1 MKLISTRVHG
11 TLDYVVA
18 VAFALAP
25 AILGLTG
32 IAAWLAYTLAVVHLL
47 ITLATDFDRGVAHL
61 LPVRW
66 HGWIELVV
74 SLALLVGPWLLGV
87 SDDATARTFYIA
99 AGLVIFVVWA
109 LTASRAREA
118 GAATSA

>member
-1 MKLISTRVHG
+1 VKLISTRVHG
-11 TLDYVVA
+11 ALDYVVV

-32 IAAWLAYTLAVVHLL
+32 SAAWLAYTLAVVHLL
-47 ITLATDFDRGVAHL
+47 VTLATDFDRGVAHL

-66 HGWIELVV
+66 HGWIELGV
-74 SLALLVGPWLLGV
+74 SLALLVVPRLLGFN
-87 SDDATARTFYIA
+87 DATARTFYIA

-109 LTASRAREA
+109 LTAYRAREA